1 MTKEIKLKVLK
12 DILKFSRRK
21 LTKEELN
28 DLIFSPLFLNYNF
41 FISAAL
47 LVKRTAIDI
56 EEFLALK
63 NLSLEELKECLVPVD
78 DDYDYFAKITPE
90 EIIKAFIGMEE
101 YLKNNPEQALENR
114 RLNTERIAKI
124 KENAKNNHMTRGA

>member
-28 DLIFSPLFLNYNF
+28 DLIFSPLFLNYNY

-63 NLSLEELKECLVPVD
+63 NLSLETFGL
-78 DDYDYFAKITPE
+78 T
-90 EIIKAFIGMEE
+90 
-101 YLKNNPEQALENR
+101 
-114 RLNTERIAKI
+114 
-124 KENAKNNHMTRGA
+124 

>member
-28 DLIFSPLFLNYNF
+28 DLIFSPLFLNYNY

-114 RLNTERIAKI
+114 RLNTERISKI
-124 KENAKNNHMTRGA
+124 KEKGNIH